1 MSSVHIPNL
10 NLIIFCSICKTFA
23 EIPVIHIQC
32 MVINLINNA
41 VNSFAHVISQYAYL
55 IIQFAFPVDIDLVSV
70 YGSCILSPINVCHII
85 CTCRVVSSYLQF
97 TVIWDV
103 STCLVYNCIE
113 WLACSPR
120 VW

>member
-1 MSSVHIPNL
+1 
-10 NLIIFCSICKTFA
+10 
-23 EIPVIHIQC
+23 
-32 MVINLINNA
+32 
-41 VNSFAHVISQYAYL
+41 L

-113 WLACSPR
+113 WLACSPEQSTDR
-120 VW
+120 MQGRIRGGAHAAPPPPKIGKNMILLA